1 MDSTHRVIKIPLRH
15 LPELVCC
22 DKIVVSSRIYTF
34 TDLRGMDRSLLKPKY
49 DLLPVCHTME
59 MSTFATRVVCH
70 ARLLPALI
78 YVYLHFS
85 RASTAF
91 PRDRSAM
98 LAVGSS
104 RPSLAPG
111 ERT

>member
-1 MDSTHRVIKIPLRH
+1 
-15 LPELVCC
+15 
-22 DKIVVSSRIYTF
+22 
-34 TDLRGMDRSLLKPKY
+34 MDRSLLKPKY
-49 DLLPVCHTME
+49 DLLPVCRTME

-91 PRDRSAM
+91 PRDM

-104 RPSLAPG
+104 RPPG
-111 ERT
+111 EGQQRSNMLI